1 MKSNN
6 FLVYIYIYIYI
17 YIYSR
22 TKSLTVQKQ
31 DKLSAFGF
39 RLHQSSNICTGK
51 RHESWKYIRV
61 STFVQ
66 VKNMNHE
73 NTQNQRKCIKI
84 DTMYNSYEVN
94 FSQIHIKWRKRNW
107 KSPVNGPSL
116 NLKLKMAAK
125 IRRVH
130 LWRFVAVYL
139 WKSIT
144 CIYCMCLPFTYGAKL
159 TVLKEKEKNTR
170 KHIATKRMNGTEC
183 VWDDARWLCEG
194 HLADWNGVRD

>member
-1 MKSNN
+1 M
-6 FLVYIYIYIYI
+6 
-17 YIYSR
+17 
-22 TKSLTVQKQ
+22 QKQ

-51 RHESWKYIRV
+51 KHESWKYIRI

-94 FSQIHIKWRKRNW
+94 VSQIHIKWRKRNW

-130 LWRFVAVYL
+130 LWRFSCLCLLLGKQSRVDRQRQK
-139 WKSIT
+139 KSWELLDKSSKHSESEWHQQRRLISDPVSV
-144 CIYCMCLPFTYGAKL
+144 CQMIHKWS
-159 TVLKEKEKNTR
+159 KERHSRYPTP
-170 KHIATKRMNGTEC
+170 
-183 VWDDARWLCEG
+183 
-194 HLADWNGVRD
+194 

>member
-1 MKSNN
+1 M
-6 FLVYIYIYIYI
+6 
-17 YIYSR
+17 
-22 TKSLTVQKQ
+22 QKQ
-31 DKLSAFGF
+31 DKLSTFGF
-39 RLHQSSNICTGK
+39 RLHQSSNIFTGK
-51 RHESWKYIRV
+51 KHDSWKYIRV
-61 STFVQ
+61 STFLQ

-84 DTMYNSYEVN
+84 DTMYNSCVVN

-125 IRRVH
+125 IRKVH
-130 LWRFVAVYL
+130 LWRFLAVYL

-159 TVLKEKEKNTR
+159 RVWLNVCTAPHHTAPGKIQYCTDGKSRILPTNFVPDQSINTVGVFLCLERVE
-170 KHIATKRMNGTEC
+170 
-183 VWDDARWLCEG
+183 AR
-194 HLADWNGVRD
+194 